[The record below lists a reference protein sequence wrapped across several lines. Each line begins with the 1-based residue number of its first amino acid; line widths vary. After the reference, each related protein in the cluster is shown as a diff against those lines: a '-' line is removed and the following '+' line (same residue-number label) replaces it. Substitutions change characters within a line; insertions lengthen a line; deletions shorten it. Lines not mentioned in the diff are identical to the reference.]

1 MKYAAIEMDLH
12 KANKNATEGTMMLN
26 IGRGLIEAARTL
38 QANGGDPK
46 KVDALIA
53 EANEYLRSAHSQLF
67 DATSLAR
74 ETVIDIELARKEAA
88 DSE

>member
-1 MKYAAIEMDLH
+1 MKYAAIKMDLH
-12 KANKNATEGTMMLN
+12 KANKEANEGTMMLN
-26 IGRGLIEAARTL
+26 MARGLIESAQTL

-46 KVDALIA
+46 RIDALMA

-67 DATSLAR
+67 DATALAR